1 MTDTPPE
8 LSVVIPAFNE
18 SRRLPPTL
26 RTVDKYLRDAHRRS
40 ELIIVDDGST
50 DDTAAAVDNM
60 IREGLK
66 LHLLRHD
73 RNRGKGAA
81 VRTGMLAASGAMVLF
96 TDADLST
103 PIADVERLISAL
115 EAGADVAIGSRALD
129 RSLIEVHQPWIRD
142 RMGRVFNMFVQAIL
156 LPGLKDTQCGFKL
169 FRGDVA
175 RELFGSARVNRFAW
189 DVEVLYLARRRGY
202 PIAEV
207 PVLWFNSPESK
218 VSVWRDTPKTLWDV
232 LRIRWMHQGEPREKT
247 TGRRGDGA
255 TG

>member
-1 MTDTPPE
+1 MTEQPSDAAPQ

-26 RTVDKYLRDAHRRS
+26 RTVDRYLREANRHS

-50 DDTAAAVDNM
+50 DDTAATVDQM

-73 RNRGKGAA
+73 NNRGKGAA
-81 VRTGMLAASGAMVLF
+81 VRTGMLAATGEIVLF

-142 RMGRVFNMFVQAIL
+142 RMGRVFNMFVQAVL
-156 LPGLKDTQCGFKL
+156 LPGLKDTQCGFKA
-169 FRGDVA
+169 FRRDVA
-175 RELFGSARVNRFAW
+175 RDLFGATEADGFEF
-189 DVEVLYLARRRGY
+189 DTEVLYRAKRGGLKIREIPVHWRNNPDTRVNAISDSARMLLG
-202 PIAEV
+202 
-207 PVLWFNSPESK
+207 LF
-218 VSVWRDTPKTLWDV
+218 
-232 LRIRWMHQGEPREKT
+232 RIRRKVG
-247 TGRRGDGA
+247 
-255 TG
+255 